1 MYLLHNIIAIIVIS
15 FIIVGALWGIGSLL
29 NTPQE
34 RNIQKSNDSIL
45 LVAQNNAFNQTNP
58 TLYVNASQPTR
69 LIILNKDFVKHD
81 FISEELGINTAYLT
95 TEQDFIT
102 GIASNKTGIYT
113 YYCSFHPDMKGEIV
127 IT

>member
-1 MYLLHNIIAIIVIS
+1 LLHNIIAIIAIS
-15 FIIVGALWGIGSLL
+15 FIIVGGLWGIGSLL

-34 RNIQKSNDSIL
+34 KNIQKSNDSIL
-45 LVAQNNAFNQTNP
+45 LIAQNNAFNQTNP

-95 TEQDFIT
+95 TEQDFVT
-102 GIASNKTGIYT
+102 GIASNKTGNYI
-113 YYCSFHPDMKGEIV
+113 YYCSFHPEMKGEIV
-127 IT
+127 IK